1 MPRVALLDDYQN
13 VAMDYADWSRL
24 PGDFQ
29 VQAFSDHLTDED
41 ALVERLAPF
50 EIIQAMRERTPFPAS
65 LLERLPNLK
74 YLITTGA
81 RNASIDMAACT
92 RLGIVCSGTGYK
104 ERATSELTWGL
115 IHCLTRDLLGETQA
129 VRDGAWQINV
139 GLDLDGATLGL
150 LGLGRIGGQMAA
162 VANAFGMNVLAWSQN
177 LTEERARECS
187 VRKVGKE
194 ELLEQ
199 ADIVSVHVVLS
210 DRTRGLL
217 GKAELAR
224 MKPTAFLVN
233 TSRGPIVDEQ
243 ALAEALN
250 SGRIA
255 GAGVDVFEEEPMAPD
270 HPFRSTRN
278 LIITPHIGYVTAG
291 TYRIFYGE
299 TVDNILGWLEGKPPR
314 VINKDV
320 LGKERKP

>member
-13 VAMDYADWSRL
+13 AALDHAEWSRL
-24 PGDFQ
+24 PGNFQ

-41 ALVERLAPF
+41 ALVERLEPF
-50 EIIQAMRERTPFPAS
+50 EIIQAMRERTPFSAS

-92 RLGIVCSGTGYK
+92 RLGIPCSGTGYK

-115 IHCLTRDLLGETQA
+115 IHCLTRDLLGEVAA
-129 VRDGAWQINV
+129 VKDGAWQIGV
-139 GLDLDGATLGL
+139 GRDLEGATLGL

-177 LTEERARECS
+177 LTEERARACNA
-187 VRKVGKE
+187 RKVSKA
-194 ELLEQ
+194 ELLAQ

-217 GKAELAR
+217 GKAELAS

-233 TSRGPIVDEQ
+233 TSRGPIVDEH
-243 ALAEALN
+243 ALASALN
-250 SGRIA
+250 GGTIA
-255 GAGVDVFEEEPMAPD
+255 GAGIDVFEEEPMAAA

-291 TYRIFYGE
+291 TYDLFYGE

-314 VINKDV
+314 LINKDV
-320 LGKERKP
+320 LGKERKR